1 MASFIFLTLLYLHT
15 SSGLLLLVLTHS
27 LPYMELASVYLEWN
41 DFIRE
46 RCHPQMERGTAR
58 YRLDWGILLF
68 IFVYGLGWRRWEP
81 GIDTIGFFLAW
92 KGLLQEWTGYLNF

>member
-1 MASFIFLTLLYLHT
+1 
-15 SSGLLLLVLTHS
+15 
-27 LPYMELASVYLEWN
+27 
-41 DFIRE
+41 
-46 RCHPQMERGTAR
+46 MERGTAR